1 MKKGKK
7 LWKQMKQDKIFSDFS
22 ARGMILAGKYCLDW
36 EGQCGL
42 KERYFYGNRG
52 DKIRLL

>member
-42 KERYFYGNRG
+42 KERYFYGSRG